1 MKLHSKYLDGLRI
14 KPDAEETAR
23 RRAPACDW
31 PGCGRPGEHPAPKGR
46 DREGEYFVFCLEHVR
61 RYNKSYNY
69 FSGMA
74 DEELRDWLER
84 NVTGHR
90 PTWRMGGR
98 TAPGGAGGFRAGF
111 RHGRPWHD
119 IHGLFGADAT
129 AYGRPRRKLP
139 AAVVEA
145 LQALGLD
152 ETADAAAIKARYK
165 KLVKELH
172 PDMHGGDKVKE
183 ARLRVVIEAYHK
195 LRKAKLC

>member
-14 KPDAEETAR
+14 KPDAESRTREE
-23 RRAPACDW
+23 APKCDW
-31 PGCGRPGEHPAPKGR
+31 PGCDRPGEHPAPKGR
-46 DREGEYFVFCLEHVR
+46 DREGEYFIFCMEHVR

-74 DEELRDWLER
+74 DEELREWLER

-98 TAPGGAGGFRAGF
+98 EMPGGAAFRAAF
-111 RHGRPWHD
+111 RHARPWRD
-119 IHGLFGADAT
+119 AYGLFGTGDAFT
-129 AYGRPRRKLP
+129 YGKPKRRLP
-139 AAVVEA
+139 AAVMEA
-145 LQALGLD
+145 LQTLGLD
-152 ETADAAAIKARYK
+152 ESADAAAIKARYK

-172 PDMHGGDKVKE
+172 PDRHGGDKVKE

-195 LRKAKLC
+195 LRKAKMC